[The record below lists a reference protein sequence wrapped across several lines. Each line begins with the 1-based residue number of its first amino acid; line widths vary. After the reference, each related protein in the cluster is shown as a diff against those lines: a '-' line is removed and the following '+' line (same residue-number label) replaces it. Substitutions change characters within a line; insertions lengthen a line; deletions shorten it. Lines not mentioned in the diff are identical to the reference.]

1 MQQIWLLFL
10 GVEWRH
16 SLSNSGVAFR
26 AQFKSIKE
34 WNLIMEKMEKRL
46 VGWKKIYLSLSS
58 LPTYFMSRRG
68 VGVEWDDPMKW
79 SSSLPY
85 ASAHP

>member
-10 GVEWRH
+10 GVEWWH
-16 SLSNSGVAFR
+16 SLSNFGST
-26 AQFKSIKE
+26 QFKSIEE

-46 VGWKKIYLSLSS
+46 VGWKKIYSSLSS
-58 LPTYFMSRRG
+58 LPTYSMSRRG
-68 VGVEWDDPMKW
+68 FGAEWDDPMKW